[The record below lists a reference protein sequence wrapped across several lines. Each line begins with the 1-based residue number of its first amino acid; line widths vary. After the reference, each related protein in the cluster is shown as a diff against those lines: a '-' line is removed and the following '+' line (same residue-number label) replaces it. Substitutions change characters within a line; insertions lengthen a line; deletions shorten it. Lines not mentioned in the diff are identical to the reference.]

1 MPSVKSSSP
10 VINRMVSPDYRVA
23 ALEGYFTNG
32 APLIWQN
39 KNITY
44 SFPGAGSKFAAGY
57 GRGEAASGRWEG
69 LNAIQ
74 KEAVRKVLAEWAT
87 VSSLTF
93 TEVPDGDTVGDL
105 RFGFSLAVASGQDAY
120 AYGPSSFAHAGDV
133 WLNFNLAFQSFAPG
147 SANYQTLLHE
157 VGHALG
163 LSHPFN
169 SSEARSTLA
178 LPANEST
185 YLYTVMA
192 YTVIGL
198 TFPHTPMPYDIL
210 AIQHLYGVNTTTS
223 PTVADNTY
231 TFDLAAIRTSTIWDV
246 RGTDTIEITNTSNR
260 DLTNL
265 SPATIINLSLR
276 DSAITSDSVGF
287 LRISIAEGVVIEN
300 VIATNGHD
308 RITGNYLPNTIN
320 GKGGSDIIEGGGGI
334 DTVVYSAA
342 KSAYGIVG
350 NRVTANQTLDVKQ
363 FLVRKPDGWQDA
375 LTGIERLQ
383 FSDGN
388 VALDITGAAGQ
399 TARLIGAVFGPAWVS
414 NKEYMG
420 AGLAYLDRGGAYKDL
435 MKLALDVKLGSGAS
449 NAAVV
454 NLLYANLAGYAPGA
468 ADMNHLRGLL
478 DSGAMA
484 REDLG
489 LLAADHALNQG
500 NINLVGL
507 AVTGIDYI

>member
-1 MPSVKSSSP
+1 MPSVSTSSP
-10 VINRMVSPDYRVA
+10 VINRAVSLDYRVA

-39 KNITY
+39 KNISY
-44 SFPGAGSKFAAGY
+44 SFPASGSKFAVGY
-57 GRGEAASGRWEG
+57 GRGEAASGQWQG
-69 LNAIQ
+69 LNAVQ
-74 KEAVRKVLAEWAT
+74 KDAVRSALAEWAA

-93 TEVPDGDTVGDL
+93 TEVAEGDTVGDL
-105 RFGFSLAVASGQDAY
+105 RFAFSQAVASGQAAY
-120 AYGPSSFAHAGDV
+120 AYGPSNLPHAGDV
-133 WLNFNLAFQSFAPG
+133 WLNFSLAFQSFAPG

-163 LSHPFN
+163 LSHPFA
-169 SSEARSTLA
+169 STETRSTAA

-192 YTVIGL
+192 YTGTGL
-198 TFPHTPMPYDIL
+198 SFPHTPMPYDIL

-223 PTVADNTY
+223 PTLGDNTY
-231 TFDLAAIRTSTIWDV
+231 TFDLSAVRTSTIWDV

-260 DLTNL
+260 DLSNF
-265 SPATIINLSLR
+265 SPAVIVNLSLR
-276 DSAITSDSVGF
+276 DSAIVSDSVGF

-300 VIATNGHD
+300 VIGTNGHD

-320 GKGGSDIIEGGGGI
+320 GKGGSDIIEGGAGL
-334 DTVVYSAA
+334 DTVVYNGP
-342 KSAYGIVG
+342 KSAYGLTG
-350 NRVTANQTLDVKQ
+350 NRETHIPTTEVRQ
-363 FLVRKPDGWQDA
+363 FLVRKPDNWQDA
-375 LTGIERLQ
+375 LTGIERVQ
-383 FSDGN
+383 FSDVK

-399 TARLIGAVFGPAWVS
+399 TAKLIGAVFGPAWVT
-414 NKEYMG
+414 NKAYMG
-420 AGLAYLDRGGAYKDL
+420 AGLAYLDQGGSYKDL

-454 NLLYANLAGYAPGA
+454 NTLYSNVAGYAPGA

-478 DSGAMA
+478 DSGAMS
-484 REDLG
+484 REDMG